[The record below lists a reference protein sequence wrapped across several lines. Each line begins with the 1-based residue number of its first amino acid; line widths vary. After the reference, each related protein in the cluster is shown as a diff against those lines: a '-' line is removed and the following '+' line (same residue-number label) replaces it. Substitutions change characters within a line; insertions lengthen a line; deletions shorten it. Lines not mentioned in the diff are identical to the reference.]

1 MVGGELVCLK
11 KSIGKDRVLGEF
23 NVGLSFVC
31 IVDWSKSGSRC
42 LLWGNTLV
50 TRGEGKVKATRRA
63 PPVLGLNLRIKAC
76 KTV

>member
-1 MVGGELVCLK
+1 MAEEELVCLK
-11 KSIGKDRVLGEF
+11 KSVGRDRVPGEF
-23 NVGLSFVC
+23 DVGLSFVC
-31 IVDWSKSGSRC
+31 IADWSRSGSRC

-63 PPVLGLNLRIKAC
+63 PNFRIKAC